1 MKIASHIFKRI
12 EFFMHFSSLKRSNVY
27 CYYFENLF
35 YFRRSK
41 LRCRKNVAVKHSM
54 DQDHQLPGGSTSI
67 SRNMMIDIKYLGEL
81 VFGILDENNDKLI
94 FLER

>member
-1 MKIASHIFKRI
+1 
-12 EFFMHFSSLKRSNVY
+12 
-27 CYYFENLF
+27 
-35 YFRRSK
+35 
-41 LRCRKNVAVKHSM
+41 M